1 MDFLSNIFSHF
12 HFKSESRVQLVNL
25 AQKRKITFHG
35 HEFETQQ
42 LILRECLVN
51 LNFLTTYRPS
61 VPRPSVVHP
70 FYHSTL
76 EKIQNKTKSYQHVF
90 NRDF

>member
-35 HEFETQQ
+35 HGFETQQ

-76 EKIQNKTKSYQHVF
+76 EKIQNKNEKLSTRF
-90 NRDF
+90 

>member
-12 HFKSESRVQLVNL
+12 HFKNESRVQLVNL
-25 AQKRKITFHG
+25 AQKRKITLHG
-35 HEFETQQ
+35 HGFETQQ

-76 EKIQNKTKSYQHVF
+76 EKIQNKNEKLSTRF
-90 NRDF
+90 